1 MSQGSAEVSYSYDG
15 SDLLSTLTSPSGTVY
30 SYGYNGLY
38 QPETVS
44 IGSGTGAM
52 TLITNSY
59 EAGTHYLSES
69 VYGNGDSVSYSYDD
83 FGRVKST
90 AWEDNEEVSYDYNAE
105 GDLGLVRMGGR
116 TIRYYYDFQ
125 GELRGVDVTDGT
137 DSSSVRWTYDT
148 KNNLT
153 KTEEKLN
160 GNSWVTEYTYDSDN
174 RVTSSP
180 PFHSRTRQRLLRFS

>member
-1 MSQGSAEVSYSYDG
+1 MTQGSSSVSYGYNS
-15 SDLLSTLTSPSGTVY
+15 SDLLETLTSPSGTVY

-44 IGSGTGAM
+44 IGSGAGAM
-52 TLITNSY
+52 TLITNTY
-59 EAGTHYLSES
+59 AAGTHYLSGS
-69 VYGNGDSVSYSYDD
+69 AYGNGDSVTYSYDE

-90 AWEDNEEVSYDYNAE
+90 AYEDGTAISYDYNAE
-105 GDLGLVRMGGR
+105 GDLGLVRMGNR
-116 TIRYYYDFQ
+116 TTRYYYDFQ

-160 GNSWVTEYTYDSDN
+160 G
-174 RVTSSP
+174 SS
-180 PFHSRTRQRLLRFS
+180 